1 MAEKKVN
8 EKLTQELQK
17 LRKNVENSG
26 IEKMNEMQ
34 KKLKDE

>member
-1 MAEKKVN
+1 MAEKKAN